1 MVDTVDII
9 DTVVIVG
16 NVEILDN
23 VSKVDVIDIV
33 GGVVSAHEPMK
44 PESTKVTL
52 TIVSPVVLSMAL
64 PALSSKHVTL
74 ISYVKLKL
82 VSLSDVR
89 TVLPK

>member
-1 MVDTVDII
+1 M
-9 DTVVIVG
+9 G

-23 VSKVDVIDIV
+23 VINVDVVVDVV

-44 PESTKVTL
+44 PASTKVTL
-52 TIVSPVVLSMAL
+52 TIASPVVSSMAL

-82 VSLSDVR
+82 VLLIDVR